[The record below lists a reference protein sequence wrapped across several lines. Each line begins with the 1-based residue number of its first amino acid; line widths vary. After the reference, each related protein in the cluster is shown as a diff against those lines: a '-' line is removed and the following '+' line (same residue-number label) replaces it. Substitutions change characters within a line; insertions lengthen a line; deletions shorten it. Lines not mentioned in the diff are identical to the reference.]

1 LDKQAILKRV
11 AQVEKQ
17 IGQLYEEL
25 GALKEQ
31 IVTLIEEN
39 TQLFL
44 DNQRLIERKQD
55 RPPYSVEEMVD
66 QEVVIAT
73 EEVGNGHNNLV
84 KLYDEGF
91 HICNVHYGRLRTEG
105 DCLFCFA
112 FLHKSSKEE

>member
-1 LDKQAILKRV
+1 LKRV

-17 IGQLYEEL
+17 IGKLYEEL

-31 IVTLIEEN
+31 IIILMEEN

-44 DNQRLIERKQD
+44 DHQRFTELKPE
-55 RPPYSVEEMVD
+55 PLPYSVEERAD
-66 QEVVIAT
+66 QEVAT
-73 EEVGNGHNNLV
+73 AAEGGGDGYNNLV

-105 DCLFCFA
+105 DCLFCFT
-112 FLHKSSKEE
+112 FLHKSSKEG